1 MRRIAVAM
9 TALCMVFTGV
19 FCHASGEEPV
29 TYRMSESFGETQNA
43 DAGWSY
49 GYAAPQSSSYELF
62 DYFYTFA
69 DVQWWSKTTENNWDY
84 GRMGQ
89 WQCAPA
95 DNMDVAYIF
104 TFPQD
109 GVAQVEAPA
118 GISLHPDGNGVSV
131 ALFKDETMIWP
142 ESNAWQT
149 VQPGETAAFPALTV
163 SGHAGEKLY
172 FRVNSGGN
180 AKNDNTS
187 WDMSV
192 TFTSGEYDASWDPE
206 ILPVTDIR
214 TDFSAQQG
222 NKHWSYVF
230 ASAGAED
237 YTALNHSYENES
249 GLWWSQD
256 APDNWNVGRVGNAVL
271 TPSGE
276 KDVAYAY
283 TLFRDG
289 TLEISAENLTLP
301 QGGDGCSVGVYKN
314 GTLIWPQGG
323 MGRVEAGGSVT
334 FEPIVI
340 SGRKGDVLYF
350 RVNSGEQKN
359 SLEDHLSWNP
369 AIRYQNFQYDLSLD
383 PEGSVLPQPSS
394 AMDFL
399 PESGEFARNGSWSYD
414 YAKGSLYEPYDQ
426 KTDAYWTKNANLESQ
441 YGYVSGAWNSVTP
454 GWDYDAAFSYTLPKD
469 GHVVLL
475 GEGEPVSF
483 HPDKAGSFEAS
494 ISIYKNDVRIWPAES
509 EEQCIDAR
517 ATADEPVNVYTFPAL
532 TLSGKAG
539 DVLHFR
545 VSRGAEW
552 SAEDSL
558 RWSPTVTY
566 TDLVYTPEDDPEKTA
581 RYEFTSGFSAEQ
593 WVNGWGYLYA
603 GIGDD
608 FTIPQRGYYDGAW
621 SAGSGNYTT
630 GQIFSN
636 GVLPGT
642 EQDAVIGF
650 KVPVTGNITISM
662 RKDQISV
669 ENSVGAADAGDGVA
683 VGIYKSASGEVTPV
697 WPGDGMQVLE
707 NGAVYDFAPLTLDVR
722 KNEILL
728 FRVNRGPEQNWH
740 DMVTMLPVITYNT
753 QNPGDEGLPEPGDTE
768 RVKREPGADPAKIPG
783 EVTQAPIE
791 ITAAQLKTLVL
802 EQKAQG
808 AYTLWEDVVLDE
820 VFAGNT
826 WNLDGVKLCFEAGEL
841 VLSGDGVRLENAAVD
856 GTIRFTGEN
865 GVLMNSR
872 VSEVNDASAQ
882 GVWIENSV
890 IGTVHFRAD
899 GGVVEYCDVDT
910 VVCTGD
916 PSADNV
922 LVAKNRVSQGVE
934 MTGCGNSV
942 ALGNV
947 FAGGAGLH
955 IRNSSG
961 MTAADN
967 LFDAQGGLHLESC
980 DTVLVTGNLA
990 GGQAVTDGALLGTD
1004 RANERVYGSNISGEG
1019 AEKGADESMLPAIDP
1034 ERFGGDAPRE
1044 TVRIAGEEIPLRSY
1058 LNRTALEKYEV
1069 ILPPGKYRTGN
1080 WNLAG
1085 TKELTVLGYGVY
1097 LQFPD
1102 YTQMAVT
1109 MTGCSDVALKGIF
1122 IDHEQVA
1129 NAQGT
1134 VVETWEGGLLWKAD
1148 AGYQQDLLDP
1158 SRFTVS
1164 GTASPAGEGF
1174 RAGSEIPFADV
1185 SFAVVEATETP
1196 GEFRL
1201 QGLDAG
1207 KFRAGDKIVFR
1218 GKTAHVNYLTECENI
1233 LYEDVTVFNGSG
1245 FAFMEYGGAG
1255 ATRINRMACT
1265 PGPKPDGA
1273 DAERL
1278 ISTCDATH
1286 STNMRVG
1293 PVVTNCL
1300 FENMT
1305 DDAANV
1311 NGTYGG
1317 VVAYDPASRELV
1329 YGPGPKGYVTS
1340 APDFLPG
1347 DVAKIYTLSGKFLGA
1362 SVVES
1367 GTQNAGSGAK
1377 ITLADSLSLEV
1388 KAGETILVN
1397 ASANGEGFVYDN
1409 CLVQNN
1415 RSRGILV
1422 KAPGGRISNC
1432 TFRNNGM
1439 SAILVKPEIND
1450 GWGECGFVDGLVI
1463 ENNLMESGGFFT
1475 GSTLHSPISVLMDAT
1490 AVADPAYQN
1499 HTDIEI
1505 RGNLIRNRYT
1515 QYAVAASGV
1524 SGLTVADN
1532 MFEGRAKQAFGDAET
1547 VLNPLGPKDDDAS
1560 SVWITASTS
1569 VTVSGNKY
1577 PRSAGNPLLADSLV
1591 RDLSG
1596 EDAALLA
1603 RDRVDIS
1610 MEPVFADGAWRM
1622 KATVTGVSGAAEA
1635 GWLRLLEPE
1644 QVSKSTWTS
1653 FAVSGASAQQ
1663 TVYFTLGQDVPQE
1676 MPFVLECVLE
1686 DGTRRVFAEN
1696 LCMFSAAKA
1705 DGAGGWQ
1712 DALWNTA
1719 PIFEVGTA
1727 DDAVLPNGWKGEQD
1741 LSASLRFAWDDAFLY
1756 VGADVRDDVHSQ
1768 TNTQAENIWSGDSL
1782 QVSVDTGRAFDAA
1795 GAYGYAEFGFA
1806 LGGDGKQYGHCWNNT
1821 ITAAQ
1826 PGMPEGVTWNVT
1838 RNEQAGTTRYEAA
1851 IPWSCIGVNGQAP
1864 GADAVIGLAALVN
1877 EDDGQGQTG
1886 SIRLFDGIGSG
1897 KYPEQFGLLRL
1908 QTAVSCEA
1916 QRDALAKA
1924 VRQAQEAL
1932 ARPQEGEAWEQ
1943 LRQWC
1948 EYAGRLLTFSSL
1960 TQDEADA
1967 AAAALQKAL
1976 DAVGKEPDPQP
1987 PVPVVPGVPEET
1999 PSEKNPSGGRGTSH
2013 ASGSESAGE
2022 PEEKG
2027 ESEKTPGAESGE
2039 SGTESGQTE
2048 SPEETDPAQ
2057 TGVRLWLVIL
2067 TAVLILLAVLTALWI
2082 WHRKKN
2088 T

>member
-1 MRRIAVAM
+1 MRRIAAALM
-9 TALCMVFTGV
+9 TFCIAFTGM
-19 FCHASGEEPV
+19 FCPVYAEELPV
-29 TYRMSESFGETQNA
+29 YRMSESFGETQNA

-49 GYAAPQSSSYELF
+49 GYAAPQSSAYELF

-69 DVQWWSKTTENNWDY
+69 DVQWWSKTMENNWDY

-109 GVAQVEAPA
+109 GIARVEAPE
-118 GISLHPDGNGVSV
+118 GISLHPEGNGVNA

-142 ESNAWQT
+142 ESETWQT

-192 TFTSGEYDASWDPE
+192 TFTSNAYDAAWDPE
-206 ILPVTDIR
+206 IFPVAEIR
-214 TDFSAQQG
+214 ADFSAQQG
-222 NKHWSYVF
+222 QGHWNYVF

-237 YTALNHSYENES
+237 YAPLNHSYENES
-249 GLWWSQD
+249 GVWWSQD
-256 APDNWNVGRVGNAVL
+256 MPDNWNVGRVGNAVL

-283 TLFRDG
+283 TFFRDG
-289 TLEISAENLTLP
+289 TFEICAENLTLP

-323 MGRVEAGGSVT
+323 MGRVEAGGSLA
-334 FEPIVI
+334 FDPILI
-340 SGRKGDVLYF
+340 SGHKGDVLYF

-359 SLEDHLSWNP
+359 SLEDYLSWNP
-369 AIRYQNFQYDLSLD
+369 VIRYQNFRYDLSLD
-383 PEGSVLPQPSS
+383 PEGSVLPPPSA

-399 PESGEFARNGSWSYD
+399 PESGEFARNGAWSFD

-426 KTDAYWTKNANLESQ
+426 KNDAYWTKNANLESQ

-475 GEGEPVSF
+475 GEGESVSF
-483 HPDKAGSFEAS
+483 HPDKTGSLEAS
-494 ISIYKNDVRIWPAES
+494 ISIYKNDVRIWPLES
-509 EEQCIDAR
+509 EEQRIDAK
-517 ATADEPVNVYTFPAL
+517 ATAEEPAKVYTFPAL

-545 VSRGAEW
+545 ISRGAEW
-552 SAEDSL
+552 NAEDSL

-566 TDLVYTPEDDPEKTA
+566 TDLVYTPEDDPEKAA
-581 RYEFTSGFSAEQ
+581 RYEFASGFSDEQ
-593 WVNGWGYLYA
+593 WANGWGYLYA

-608 FTIPQRGYYDGAW
+608 FTIPQRGYYDGGW

-636 GVLPGT
+636 GVLPGI

-650 KVPVTGNITISM
+650 KVPVTGNITITM
-662 RKDQISV
+662 RRDQISV

-683 VGIYKSASGEVTPV
+683 VGISRSASGEVTPV
-697 WPGDGMQVLE
+697 WPGEGLQVLE

-728 FRVNRGPEQNWH
+728 LRVNRGPEQNWH

-753 QNPGDEGLPEPGDTE
+753 QDPGDPGLPEPGDTE
-768 RVKREPGADPAKIPG
+768 RVKRQPGADPAKLPG
-783 EVTQAPIE
+783 EVTQAPVE
-791 ITAAQLKTLVL
+791 ITAAQLKELML

-808 AYTLWEDVVLDE
+808 AYTLQEDLVLDE
-820 VFAGNT
+820 AFGENT
-826 WNLDGVKLCFEAGEL
+826 WSLDGVKLCFEGGKLL
-841 VLSGDGVRLENAAVD
+841 VSADGVRLENGAVE
-856 GTIRFTGEN
+856 GTVCFTGEN

-872 VSEVNDASAQ
+872 VTEVEDASAQ
-882 GVWIENSV
+882 GIWIENSV
-890 IGTVHFRAD
+890 VDTVRLGA
-899 GGVVEYCDVDT
+899 GGVVEYCDVSKIL
-910 VVCTGD
+910 CKGE

-922 LVAKNRVSQGVE
+922 LVAKNRVSQSVE
-934 MTGCGNSV
+934 MAGCGNSV
-942 ALGNV
+942 VLGNV
-947 FAGGAGLH
+947 FTGGAGLS
-955 IRNSSG
+955 IRNSAG

-967 LFDAQGGLHLESC
+967 LFDAQGGVHLESC
-980 DTVLVTGNLA
+980 DTVLVTGNMV
-990 GGQAVTDGALLGTD
+990 GGQAVMDGTLLGTD
-1004 RANERVYGSNISGEG
+1004 RQNEHIYGSNISGEG
-1019 AEKGADESMLPAIDP
+1019 AEKGADLSMLPAIDP
-1034 ERFGGDAPRE
+1034 ERFGGEAPRD
-1044 TVRIAGEEIPLRSY
+1044 TVRIAGEEISLRSY
-1058 LNRTALEKYEV
+1058 LNRTALEEYEV

-1109 MTGCSDVALKGIF
+1109 MTGCSDVALKGIC

-1158 SRFTVS
+1158 SRFTIS

-1185 SFAVVEATETP
+1185 AFAVVEATETP

-1207 KFRAGDKIVFR
+1207 KFHTGDKIVFR

-1245 FAFMEYGGAG
+1245 FAFMEYGGVG
-1255 ATRINRMACT
+1255 RTHINRMECT

-1317 VVAYDPASRELV
+1317 VLSYDPASRELV

-1347 DVAKIYTLSGKFLGA
+1347 DIAKIYTLSGRFLGE

-1367 GTQNAGSGAK
+1367 GTRNVGSGAA

-1388 KAGETILVN
+1388 KEGETILVN
-1397 ASANGEGFVYDN
+1397 ASANGAGFVYDN

-1432 TFRNNGM
+1432 TFRHNGM

-1524 SGLTVADN
+1524 SGLTVTDN
-1532 MFEGRAKQAFGDAET
+1532 VFEGRAKQAFGDSET
-1547 VLNPLGPKDDDAS
+1547 VLNPLGPEDDNVPS
-1560 SVWITASTS
+1560 IWITASTA
-1569 VTVSGNKY
+1569 VTVGGNKY
-1577 PRSAGNPLLADSLV
+1577 PRSVQHPLLADSLL

-1596 EDAALLA
+1596 EDTALLA

-1610 MEPVFADGAWRM
+1610 VEPVFADGAWRM
-1622 KATVTGVSGAAEA
+1622 KATVTGVSGTGET

-1644 QVSKSTWTS
+1644 KVSKSTWTR
-1653 FAVSGASAQQ
+1653 FAVIGASAQQ
-1663 TVYFTLGQDVPQE
+1663 TVYFTLGQDLPQE

-1696 LCMFSAAKA
+1696 LCMFSTVKA
-1705 DGAGGWQ
+1705 EEAGGWQ
-1712 DALWNTA
+1712 GTLWNTA
-1719 PIFEVGTA
+1719 PVFEMGTA
-1727 DDAVLPNGWKGEQD
+1727 DDAVLPNGWKGKQD
-1741 LSASLRFAWDDAFLY
+1741 LSASLRFAWDDQFLY

-1768 TNTQAENIWSGDSL
+1768 KNTQPENIWNGDSL

-1795 GAYGYAEFGFA
+1795 GAGGYAEFGFA
-1806 LGGDGKQYGHCWNNT
+1806 LGSDGKQYGHCWNNT
-1821 ITAAQ
+1821 INAAQ
-1826 PGMPEGVTWNVT
+1826 PGMPAGVQWNVV
-1838 RNEQAGTTRYEAA
+1838 RDEQNKTTRYEAA
-1851 IPWSCIGVNGQAP
+1851 IPWSRIGVNGQAP
-1864 GADAVIGLAALVN
+1864 GADALIGLAALIN

-1886 SIRLFDGIGSG
+1886 SVRLFDGIGSG
-1897 KYPEQFGLLRL
+1897 KYPEKFGLLRL
-1908 QTAVSCEA
+1908 QTRVSCEA
-1916 QRDALAKA
+1916 QRDTLTEM

-1932 ARPQEGEAWEQ
+1932 TGQQEGEAWEQ
-1943 LRQWC
+1943 LRQWY
-1948 EYAGRLLTFSSL
+1948 EYGSRLLTFSAL

-1976 DAVGKEPDPQP
+1976 EAVKEEPAPQP
-1987 PVPVVPGVPEET
+1987 PTPIDPGVPEEN
-1999 PSEKNPSGGRGTSH
+1999 PSEKAPSGDRGENHGSSST
-2013 ASGSESAGE
+2013 SGSGSVDKEDAD
-2022 PEEKG
+2022 
-2027 ESEKTPGAESGE
+2027 KTPDTEPGE
-2039 SGTESGQTE
+2039 SGTESCETT
-2048 SPEETDPAQ
+2048 SPEETETTEMESQ
-2057 TGVRLWLVIL
+2057 LWPVIV
-2067 TAVLILLAVLTALWI
+2067 TTVLLLLAVLAALWI
-2082 WHRKKN
+2082 WYRKKN